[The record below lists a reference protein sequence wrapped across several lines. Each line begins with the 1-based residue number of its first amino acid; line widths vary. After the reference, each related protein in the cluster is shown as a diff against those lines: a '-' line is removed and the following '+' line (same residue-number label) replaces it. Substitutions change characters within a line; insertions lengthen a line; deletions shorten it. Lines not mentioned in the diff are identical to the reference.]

1 MEHYYRGEWGSLG
14 SANGQFELHYG
25 IAVDS
30 EGNVYVSDSGN
41 YRIQK
46 FTSRG
51 IFLTQWGSLGNA
63 NGQFQWP
70 VGIAVESDD
79 DLVVTD
85 SGNYRIQKFTSDG
98 NFIRKWGVQS
108 IGDNHNTDNSFG
120 GATGIAVDS
129 DYDN

>member
-14 SANGQFELHYG
+14 SANGQFELNYG

-30 EGNVYVSDSGN
+30 EGNVYVADSGN

-70 VGIAVESDD
+70 VGIAADSDD
-79 DLVVTD
+79 QIYVVDTY
-85 SGNYRIQKFTSDG
+85 GHCIQKFTSNGD
-98 NFIRKWGVQS
+98 FIKR
-108 IGDNHNTDNSFG
+108 
-120 GATGIAVDS
+120 
-129 DYDN
+129 